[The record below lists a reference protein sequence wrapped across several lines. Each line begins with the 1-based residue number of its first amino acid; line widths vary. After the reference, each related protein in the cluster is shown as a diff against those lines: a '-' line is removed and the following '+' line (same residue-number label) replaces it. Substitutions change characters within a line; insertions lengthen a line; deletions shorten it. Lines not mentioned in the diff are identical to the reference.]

1 MDAGRVARRLLLVA
15 AFCLY
20 LLWVIL
26 ASQARAGLLLNEVL
40 YDPPGADGDGE
51 FVELI
56 AAGDDSVRLAD
67 VRLEFCN
74 GATPGDWELLWS
86 GELALA
92 PGALNLPP
100 FRAALRSEEH
110 TSELQSP

>member
-40 YDPPGADGDGE
+40 SRPGEPREPDA
-51 FVELI
+51 
-56 AAGDDSVRLAD
+56 
-67 VRLEFCN
+67 
-74 GATPGDWELLWS
+74 
-86 GELALA
+86 
-92 PGALNLPP
+92 
-100 FRAALRSEEH
+100 
-110 TSELQSP
+110 